1 MSADGGPLSSA
12 AGRWQV
18 AGMRIRPAL
27 FLLAALLVA
36 ASALAAPAVRPLT
49 PGGIL
54 AQAPA
59 GDWQAI
65 DPNDLLVLD
74 FAGGRRAVIQLAPA
88 FAPVHVANIRAL
100 ARAHFYDGLVI
111 ERVQDDYV
119 TQLGDPTGRKPL
131 PKGVAAHPPA
141 EYDRPAAGVA
151 MDVLPY
157 ADTYAPEV
165 GFADG
170 WPTAKGDGRAWMTHC
185 YGMAGVGR
193 DLNPDTGSGSEL
205 YVVIGHSP
213 RALDRNI
220 ALIGRVLE
228 GMDDLAALP
237 RGPGEQGFYADA
249 KMRVPILHARI
260 AADMPAAQRPR
271 FQRLRTD
278 SATFKAWSRL
288 KANRQ
293 DDFFLHP
300 AGAVDLCN
308 ALPPLRKGGR

>member
-1 MSADGGPLSSA
+1 
-12 AGRWQV
+12 
-18 AGMRIRPAL
+18 MRIRAAL
-27 FLLAALLVA
+27 PRLAALLTA
-36 ASALAAPAVRPLT
+36 AAAAHAAPAVKPLT

-59 GDWQAI
+59 ADWQAI
-65 DPNDLLVLD
+65 DPADLLVLD

-100 ARAHFYDGLVI
+100 ARARFYDGLVI

-119 TQLGDPTGRKPL
+119 TQLGDPTGQKPL
-131 PKGVAAHPPA
+131 PKGVVAHPPA
-141 EYDRPAAGVA
+141 EFDRPAPGVRL
-151 MDVLPY
+151 DLLPY

-165 GFADG
+165 GFSGG
-170 WPTAKGDGRAWMTHC
+170 WPTAKGEGRAWLTHC

-193 DLNPDTGSGSEL
+193 DLNPDTGSGAEL
-205 YVVIGHSP
+205 YAVIGHSP

-228 GMDDLAALP
+228 GMDYLAALP

-249 KMRVPILHARI
+249 RMRVPVLHARI
-260 AADMPAAQRPR
+260 AADLPEAQRPR
-271 FQRLRTD
+271 FQLLKAD
-278 SATFKAWSRL
+278 SATYKAWARL

-293 DDFFLHP
+293 DDFFLHG
-300 AGAVDLCN
+300 AGALDLCN
-308 ALPPLRKGGR
+308 ALPPLRKSGR